1 VRGRRQK
8 DYSTIRIAGKASEQL
23 KALLAKVKGLE
34 LIRTYDFWFDIN
46 DPCRLSKKSCDV
58 VLVLQKKA

>member
-1 VRGRRQK
+1 
-8 DYSTIRIAGKASEQL
+8 
-23 KALLAKVKGLE
+23 